1 MGESWAE
8 ATLHYETFTGTVR
21 WDLGLQAR
29 LTLRVD
35 PDRPVTTTL
44 PATPAASIRCAVPV
58 ERVRL
63 KGFSPYSQGNA
74 ASEVP
79 ALRFRWASELVI
91 EFGVPSN

>member
-1 MGESWAE
+1 MVYHELDLMQAGPTE
-8 ATLHYETFTGTVR
+8 APEYRTDGACRIALP
-21 WDLGLQAR
+21 LG
-29 LTLRVD
+29 
-35 PDRPVTTTL
+35 
-44 PATPAASIRCAVPV
+44 V

-63 KGFSPYSQGNA
+63 KGFSPYSEGNA